1 MEMGRRSGIIRTAF
15 IAVATF
21 YGLYPSPSLAA
32 DSDTRPSLSIDDVLK
47 IQRLDRATLSPDGE
61 WAALVIQRPAGPG
74 EIYGRN
80 SYEIDPSRADVV
92 LVSARTGERL
102 PITAGAGRAAGYWC
116 ATWSPD
122 GERLAMLS
130 THADP
135 GEPRGGD
142 NVRLYIWERATKR
155 LARAMPDGVPTQMRY
170 GGPWQRLDFRGGADK
185 GTLAHRC
192 SEGEENAPF
201 LWLDARRLLVA
212 ALPPGQVSALLD
224 RYARPSR
231 VAAEDFRSI
240 RNGDVAT
247 GRAAGSGLARQ
258 RPQEGANQAILK
270 IVDVATGAAETI
282 ATVPTYPFHGSLTIT
297 VAPDGKRIAILA
309 TTGRLQ
315 PEGGRKFPNALD
327 DLWTTKN
334 RLGFVDLRT
343 RSPIRWADLP
353 DDARYPMALYEWSP
367 DSRQVL
373 LRGRHDRY
381 SSKTSLF
388 AVSAREGAPVQ
399 LTSRLDGPRGFDD
412 GFSVFWADSRRFIA
426 RLPGQ
431 EHAER
436 EDWWL
441 LDLAGR
447 QVNLTRDVAQKPS
460 AILRGPKDALLAVTA
475 HGLLR
480 LDLNKGTFL
489 PVAKFE
495 ENSTLTLPQDR
506 GRPADEFLI
515 SRSSG
520 DRSYLRAVSTD
531 GRFGPEIP
539 SPGRDIL
546 DFDPEH
552 KVVLASQRDE
562 SGDRVRAAFLSPRA
576 TRDVIR
582 LNGHMAKPHW
592 GQMQAIEYLGARG
605 EKRKANIILPPDYQ
619 PGRRYPTLLWVYWGY
634 EVRSL
639 KGDPVTDRYMPGFYN
654 LHLYAARG
662 YVVVV
667 PSMPMP
673 KVDHA
678 QAYLHLVDDVL
689 PAVDK
694 LVSLGI
700 TDEDRVGIFG
710 QSGGGYTVAAL
721 LAQTDRFKAGVAI
734 AGLTDLGSA
743 IGEFDGMAR
752 GYAGIDHEKGING
765 DIVGRFGLVEPPS
778 KDPEG
783 YTRLSPITYVDQVNA
798 PLLLLH
804 GDLDSRGS
812 SAQSERFFHG
822 LYTAG
827 KTAQIVRY
835 GGESHSLAQSPAN
848 IRDVYSRILQWFDTY
863 LQP

>member
-1 MEMGRRSGIIRTAF
+1 MALDRSIGIFKTAL
-15 IAVATF
+15 IAVISF
-21 YGLYPSPSLAA
+21 CCLCPSASMAA
-32 DSDTRPSLSIDDVLK
+32 DPAARSNLHIDDVLN

-92 LVSARTGERL
+92 LVSTRTGERW
-102 PITAGAGRAAGYWC
+102 PITAGADRAAGYWC

-170 GGPWQRLDFRGGADK
+170 GGPWQRLDFRGGADR
-185 GTLAHRC
+185 GTLAHGC

-201 LWLDARRLLVA
+201 VWLDARRLLVGT
-212 ALPPGQVSALLD
+212 LPPGQVSALLD

-231 VAAEDFRSI
+231 VAAEDFRNI

-258 RPQEGANQAILK
+258 RPDEGANQAILK
-270 IVDVATGAAETI
+270 IVDAATGQAETI
-282 ATVPTYPFHGSLTIT
+282 ASVPTYPFHGSLTIA
-297 VAPDGKRIAILA
+297 VAPDGTRLAILA

-315 PEGGRKFPNALD
+315 PEGGRKFPNGLD
-327 DLWTTKN
+327 DLWTTEN
-334 RLGFVDLRT
+334 RLGFVDLRAGAAV
-343 RSPIRWADLP
+343 RWTELP
-353 DDARYPMALYEWSP
+353 ADARYPMALYEWSP

-381 SSKTSLF
+381 SDKTSLF
-388 AVSAREGAPVQ
+388 AVSAENRAPVQ
-399 LTSRLDGPRGFDD
+399 LTSQLSGPRGFDD
-412 GFSVFWADSRRFIA
+412 GFSVFWADARRFIA
-426 RLPGQ
+426 RLPAQ
-431 EHAER
+431 EGAER

-447 QVNLTRDVAQKPS
+447 RVNLTQNVAQKPS
-460 AILRGPKDALLAVTA
+460 AILRGPKGTLLAVTPD
-475 HGLLR
+475 GLLR
-480 LDLNKGTFL
+480 LDMKEGTLL
-489 PVAKFE
+489 PVAALE
-495 ENSTLTLPQDR
+495 ENSTLILPQDR
-506 GRPADEFLI
+506 GRPTGEFLV
-515 SRSSG
+515 SRSAD
-520 DRSYLRAVSTD
+520 DRSYLRTVSAD

-539 SPGRDIL
+539 SPGRDVL

-552 KVVLASQRDE
+552 KVVLANRRDE
-562 SGDRVRAAFLSPRA
+562 SGDRVRAAFLATQA
-576 TRDVIR
+576 TRDVIE
-582 LNGHMAKPHW
+582 LNGHMAKPRW
-592 GQMQAIEYLGARG
+592 GRMQAIEYIGARG
-605 EKRKANIILPPDYQ
+605 EKRKANVILPPDYQ

-634 EVRSL
+634 QVRSL
-639 KGDPVTDRYMPGFYN
+639 EGDPATDRYMPGFYN
-654 LHLYAARG
+654 LHLYAAHD
-662 YVVVV
+662 YVVVA

-673 KVDHA
+673 RADHA
-678 QAYLHLVDDVL
+678 QAYLQMTDEVI

-694 LVSLGI
+694 LVALGI
-700 TDEDRVGIFG
+700 TDERRVGIFG

-721 LAQTDRFKAGVAI
+721 LAQTDRFKAGVAM

-743 IGEFDGMAR
+743 VGEFDEMAH

-783 YTRLSPITYVDQVNA
+783 YTRLSPITYVDRVHA

-812 SAQSERFFHG
+812 SAQSERFFHA
-822 LYTAG
+822 LYMAG
-827 KTAQIVRY
+827 KTAQVVRY

-848 IRDVYSRILQWFDTY
+848 IRDVYSRILEWFDTY
-863 LQP
+863 LNQ